1 MKKIVKLVM
10 ILVLLSF
17 ALPRPEVFA
26 APQAATAQK
35 VVNVNTATQEQLES
49 LPGIGPVSAGRII
62 EYRDTNGPFKS
73 VEQLVEVKGIGAKT
87 LEKFRGLI
95 AVK

>member
-10 ILVLLSF
+10 ILMLLSF
-17 ALPRPEVFA
+17 ALPRPELFA
-26 APQAATAQK
+26 APQVAPAQK
-35 VVNVNTATQEQLES
+35 AVNVNTATQEQLES

-62 EYRDTNGPFKS
+62 EHRDKNGPFKS
-73 VEQLVEVKGIGAKT
+73 VEQLVEVKGIGAKS

-95 AVK
+95 VVK